1 MGQAPWCKVIRM
13 GGLVQ
18 GRLGSDG
25 PLAARKVLARHEKN
39 HTPPEAAAALR
50 AGQEAQNTRMLQ
62 KASP

>member
-1 MGQAPWCKVIRM
+1 MGQAPWGKAIRM
-13 GGLVQ
+13 GGLAQ

-25 PLAARKVLARHEKN
+25 PLVARKVLDKHDEN

-50 AGQEAQNTRMLQ
+50 TGQEAQNTRMLQ

>member
-1 MGQAPWCKVIRM
+1 M

-18 GRLGSDG
+18 GRLGSDR
-25 PLAARKVLARHEKN
+25 PLVASKVLARHEKN

-50 AGQEAQNTRMLQ
+50 TGQEAHNTRMLQ